1 MRHKGQQHS
10 FMLPPETKSV
20 RLVSRAS
27 RPADV
32 IGPFVDDR
40 RSMGVA
46 VADVHL
52 LCAKHTHDIT
62 SHLQAEKLEGWHE
75 TDWTDCAWTNGN
87 AVLPLGDYLT
97 NGEMGILSMT
107 IRAAGPYI
115 VQPQQVEETTV
126 RSA

>member
-1 MRHKGQQHS
+1 
-10 FMLPPETKSV
+10 MLPPETKFV

-32 IGPFVDDR
+32 VGPFVDDR

-46 VADVHL
+46 VADVRL
-52 LCAKHTHDIT
+52 LCAREQFAIT
-62 SHLQAEKLEGWHE
+62 FHLQAEKPEGWYE
-75 TDWTDCAWTNGN
+75 SDDETDCAWTNGN

-97 NGEMGILSMT
+97 KGKMGILSIM
-107 IRAAGPYI
+107 IRTAGPYL
-115 VQPQQVEETTV
+115 VQPRQVKETNI